1 MTNKK
6 EALRIFDLKVL
17 MNYLSILEAEADYP
31 KVILIFELIISLA
44 CKLQKKCVFKSYN
57 YFDD

>member
-44 CKLQKKCVFKSYN
+44 CKLQKKMCIQKLQLF
-57 YFDD
+57 